1 MKMRL
6 TISLAAALAIL
17 VGCAQQPSSSTT
29 AANRNQCFL
38 PRFVNGFAAPD
49 DQTLYVRVGVNDIFR
64 FEMFGRCLNMDWH
77 QRLGLVARPGPWI
90 CSGMDAQIITRG
102 RGVGRQTCFVSNM
115 RKLTPEEIAAL
126 PPRSRP

>member
-17 VGCAQQPSSSTT
+17 AGCAQQPSSSTT
-29 AANRNQCFL
+29 AANRSQCFL

-49 DQTLYVRVGVNDIFR
+49 DQTLYVRVGVNDIYR
-64 FEMFGRCLNMDWH
+64 FEMLGRCLNMDWN

-90 CSGMDAQIITRG
+90 CDRMSAQVITHG
-102 RGVGRQTCFVSNM
+102 RGVGRQTCFVQNM
-115 RKLTPEEIAAL
+115 HKLTPEEIAAL